1 MQRAA
6 AALRGRAA
14 SPPSATTRAC
24 RLLAF
29 RACLSLAR
37 ARLQKK
43 EKKEKREHR
52 GDETSGKKRKES
64 AAAGGEPEKKRKR
77 RDEDE
82 EEVRLWRRVRARG
95 EGI

>member
-14 SPPSATTRAC
+14 SPPSATR
-24 RLLAF
+24 F